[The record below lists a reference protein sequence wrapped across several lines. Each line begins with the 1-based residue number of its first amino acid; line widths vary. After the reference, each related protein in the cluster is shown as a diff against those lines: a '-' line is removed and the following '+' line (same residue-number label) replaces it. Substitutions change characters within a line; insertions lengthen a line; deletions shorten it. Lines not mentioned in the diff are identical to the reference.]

1 MSVEE
6 RHLLLN
12 GQVEEGCQ
20 AASSFVR
27 PQTNRPPPPP
37 QHLVT
42 IESSENSEEE
52 EDEILKSILEQ
63 SKKETRMTEEE
74 KTNLVLL
81 ESLKEVNM
89 NDKSVRES
97 KEGYERKMREL
108 MEKEEGQKDEKR
120 IKLEDGHMTEDDQ
133 KKREREEIEMAIK
146 ESLGM
151 GIGDDSEN
159 LEAVSVDMGAP
170 PPLAFLATPPPLTC
184 KTHLLAR
191 TCSHSIGLGT
201 YHGPYRL

>member
-1 MSVEE
+1 M
-6 RHLLLN
+6 
-12 GQVEEGCQ
+12 
-20 AASSFVR
+20 
-27 PQTNRPPPPP
+27 
-37 QHLVT
+37 T

-133 KKREREEIEMAIK
+133 
-146 ESLGM
+146 
-151 GIGDDSEN
+151 
-159 LEAVSVDMGAP
+159 
-170 PPLAFLATPPPLTC
+170 
-184 KTHLLAR
+184 
-191 TCSHSIGLGT
+191 
-201 YHGPYRL
+201 